1 MPNYIRPKIP
11 CATVFL
17 TANLAHRDHTLLA
30 DHFDLLHSIALSVLE
45 SRPVTIHQ
53 WVVLPNHM
61 HCLWT
66 LPSNDHDFST
76 RVASIK
82 AQFTMTIRRAGF
94 SPPQNLPIVASGRHA
109 GLKPGL
115 RANKQT
121 RTGNLAAPIL
131 GTSHPRPKG
140 LRRLLHILLAQPR
153 ETWPHRQPQY
163 LALSHL
169 IV

>member
-11 CATVFL
+11 GATVFL
-17 TANLAHRDHTLLA
+17 TVNLAHREQTLLT
-30 DHFDLLHSIALSVLE
+30 DHFDALSSITLSTLK

-66 LPSNDHDFST
+66 LPSNDHDFYT

-94 SPPQNLPIVASGRHA
+94 SPPPNLPIVTSGRYA

-115 RANKQT
+115 RVNKREQGIWQ
-121 RTGNLAAPIL
+121 RRFWEHHIRDQNDFDACAEYCWHNPVK
-131 GTSHPRPKG
+131 HG
-140 LRRLLHILLAQPR
+140 LTNKP
-153 ETWPHRQPQY
+153 ETWPFR
-163 LALSHL
+163 
-169 IV
+169 IT